1 MHPRTINL
9 KARLSEARKQVVP
22 AISAT
27 ELGRRLMQSGLPG
40 FKPAQVS
47 SLELGYRY
55 ATWPEVEALAN
66 ILNVDPYWLANQP
79 RPALV
84 VPRAPKV
91 IEAAGAKPVP
101 KHKSARPAFV
111 VRPTVITPDPAP
123 SPPSPSP
130 SAPPDLAPAEIPVLV
145 PGAEAEFRRQ
155 LVAELERTLLKLHD
169 EKLKAFEWRSWREH
183 EKKIRAAALGLVA
196 LPE

>member
-1 MHPRTINL
+1 MSPRTINL
-9 KARLSEARKQVVP
+9 KARLSEARKQVIP

-40 FKPAQVS
+40 FKPAQLS

-55 ATWPEVEALAN
+55 ATWPEVEALAR

-79 RPALV
+79 RPALI

-91 IEAAGAKPVP
+91 IEPVGAKPVL
-101 KHKSARPAFV
+101 KHKSARPSFV
-111 VRPTVITPDPAP
+111 VRPAVAVPAAAPTPPT
-123 SPPSPSP
+123 P

-145 PGAEAEFRRQ
+145 PGAEIEFRRQ
-155 LVAELERTLLKLHD
+155 LIAELERTIVKLHD
-169 EKLKAFEWRSWREH
+169 EKLKAFEWRSWREY